1 MFRFAIRKGW
11 ATGDTYQ
18 KEQGLAAQQC
28 WSQQV
33 LPRARSRV
41 NIAFA
46 AEFMFYGALVT
57 VSPQVSPHC
66 TPLNRDSRTEI
77 AHSWSFLVKREQHQI
92 QHSKLSTLLHNR
104 ACTLYPANLYHLLL
118 TVRFWTLGLPLC
130 VVSHS
135 PHQTLQSSSPSR
147 FSLTEAQLFR
157 GAPDPCNSHKWLWHN
172 CHDLA

>member
-11 ATGDTYQ
+11 ATRDTYQ

-92 QHSKLSTLLHNR
+92 QHSKLSTLLHSR

-130 VVSHS
+130 HTAHTRHCKAPPQAASAWPRHS
-135 PHQTLQSSSPSR
+135 FLGVLPILATHTNDCGIIA
-147 FSLTEAQLFR
+147 TI
-157 GAPDPCNSHKWLWHN
+157 WHRT
-172 CHDLA
+172 